1 VDFELSPEQVALR
14 DQVAAFAK
22 DEVAPLAETL
32 DRECRFPTELYRKV
46 GGMGITAIPFA
57 EEFGG
62 MGLGTFEMTL
72 AIEQLARADQSLAV
86 TTMVS
91 VAAGL
96 IVERFG
102 TPAQKAEYLPA
113 IVRGESYSASESSAL
128 ESIRFMLKAKPT
140 FSDVRLARL
149 ARGLADASSPARTAA
164 DLRVV
169 STVAV

>member
-1 VDFELSPEQVALR
+1 MDFELSPEQLALK
-14 DQVAAFAK
+14 DQVAAFAAQ
-22 DEVAPLAETL
+22 EVAPIAEAL

-46 GGMGITAIPFA
+46 GAMGITAIPFSQ
-57 EEFGG
+57 EFGG

-102 TPAQKAEYLPA
+102 TPAQKAEFHKMEPDERFNTA
-113 IVRGESYSASESSAL
+113 WCWKHDRDSSR
-128 ESIRFMLKAKPT
+128 S
-140 FSDVRLARL
+140 
-149 ARGLADASSPARTAA
+149 
-164 DLRVV
+164 
-169 STVAV
+169 